1 MSEEKTTCQS
11 DRHQQHMC
19 RLQAMGATAEIARLS
34 SSPTVE
40 CGICCA
46 KADSAEN
53 ICTPVKVW
61 QEEQLS

>member
-1 MSEEKTTCQS
+1 MSAEKTTCQS
-11 DRHQQHMC
+11 DRHQHHMC
-19 RLQAMGATAEIARLS
+19 RLQAMGATADIARLS
-34 SSPTVE
+34 SRPTVE
-40 CGICCA
+40 WA